1 MDSETEKTLVE
12 YLVHCN
18 DMYFGLSAKE
28 TRGLAFDLA
37 NKLNL
42 KVPASWEAA
51 RMAGEDWLSSFL
63 KRHPML
69 SIRKPE
75 ATSLARA
82 TSFNRTNV
90 ERFFALL
97 RSLMEKH
104 HFQAHCIWN
113 MDETG
118 ITTVQT
124 PNRVIGRRGVKQ
136 VGRVTSA
143 ERGTL
148 VTLAMAVSAT
158 GHFLPP
164 FFIFPRKNFKQH
176 FLNGGPSGCTGVANS
191 SGWMNAEHF
200 VQFLQFF
207 QSHVRA
213 SVDAPV
219 LLILDNHESHL
230 SIAGLEFCKAN
241 GIVLLSLPPHCSH
254 KMQPL
259 DRTVFGPLKKSVHAQ
274 CDNWMSMNPGRTM
287 TIYDI
292 PGIVAKGA
300 ITWSA
305 ETRKR
310 GNAERNP
317 KSLPLAVTYQNI
329 VSGFECTG
337 IYPLNPDIFQEYEFL
352 PSSVTDR
359 EMPSTSAHPEEV
371 NLNAAD
377 QDTADLDTADPE
389 TSEPD
394 TADQNE
400 FDPSASSMSRPGDT
414 QNLSTTLQSIRPFP
428 KAAPRQQTRKG
439 RKRRKSAVLTDSPEM
454 VELAAEQAESMRKK
468 KGKPATKKTSKST
481 PATAP
486 RKRGRP
492 KKNATQTEPQPSTS
506 SGRR

>member
-1 MDSETEKTLVE
+1 MLLVLVE
-12 YLVHCN
+12 N
-18 DMYFGLSAKE
+18 
-28 TRGLAFDLA
+28 
-37 NKLNL
+37 
-42 KVPASWEAA
+42 
-51 RMAGEDWLSSFL
+51 
-63 KRHPML
+63 
-69 SIRKPE
+69 
-75 ATSLARA
+75 
-82 TSFNRTNV
+82 NV
-90 ERFFALL
+90 
-97 RSLMEKH
+97 SH
-104 HFQAHCIWN
+104 HFQPHCIWN

-158 GHFLPP
+158 GHSLPP
-164 FFIFPRKNFKQH
+164 FFIFPRKNFKEH
-176 FLNGGPSGCTGVANS
+176 FLNGGPPGCTGVANS
-191 SGWMNAEHF
+191 SGWMNADHF

-213 SVDAPV
+213 SVDAPI

-241 GIVLLSLPPHCSH
+241 GIILLSLPPHCSH

-274 CDNWMSMNPGRTM
+274 CDSWMSSHPGRSM

-292 PGIVAKGA
+292 PGIVA
-300 ITWSA
+300 
-305 ETRKR
+305 
-310 GNAERNP
+310 

-337 IYPLNPDIFQEYEFL
+337 ISPLNPDIFQEYEFL

-359 EMPSTSAHPEEV
+359 EMPSTSAHLEEV

-377 QDTADLDTADPE
+377 PDTADPDTADSDTTNLE
-389 TSEPD
+389 TIEPD

-414 QNLSTTLQSIRPFP
+414 QNLSATLQSIRAFP

-454 VELAAEQAESMRKK
+454 AELAAEQAESMREK
-468 KGKPATKKTSKST
+468 KGKPATRKTSKST

-506 SGRR
+506 SGRKSKSRKQQRSYSDEDLDNTCCVCSEKLTINRAYGKQCIACERRAHNTCVRLSGSVFTCLNCFME